1 MPSLLSRFGFG
12 KRSTAKE
19 KPEISASYHT
29 TPEER
34 KAAFRHIAAYAKP
47 HKWTFLLVI
56 GCSLLA
62 ILADLLQPYLVKIA
76 IDDHLMAD
84 SRNIA
89 TLCLIGATYAS
100 LALLGFFFTYWQNNL
115 LQRIGQSIV
124 AKLRKDLFRHIQHLS
139 MSFFDRFPIGSLV
152 THESSDTESISQFF
166 TQVLLSLIRD
176 GMTLVFIL
184 VFMFRLDV
192 KLALLSM
199 ILLPVIAF
207 IAVVFRSWLRQTYQ
221 AARTQLSRL
230 IAFLAE
236 NLAGMSLIQAFN
248 QEEVQFKQFEER
260 NQRYWKANMKEIR
273 ANVLF
278 NRSFDIL
285 GNVSVA
291 LVTWVGGM
299 AVFHR
304 ELEFGVLYAFIS
316 YIRQFFQ
323 PINAITQQWN
333 TLQSTTVSMDRLWRI
348 FATKPEVLDPEPE
361 LAVDPKLEDVRG
373 AIAYRN
379 VEFGYVEG
387 TRVINRLNLS
397 IRPGEMIGIVGVTG
411 AGKSSLMS
419 LLCRFYDVTS
429 GSIEI
434 DGIDV
439 RRIPQAKL
447 HRIIGLVQ
455 QEPYL
460 YSGSIIDNVRMFD
473 ERYTREQVIE
483 ACRFVGADPLIRR
496 LQNGYDTL
504 LSERGSGLSAG
515 ERQLLSFARIVLF
528 EPRILILDEATANLD
543 SFTEQLV
550 QHALQVVSAG
560 RTTLVIAHRLSTVMH
575 ADRIIV
581 MKHGDIVEQGTHQ
594 SLIEQGG
601 YYKELY
607 EHARG
612 GHGLEELQTG

>member
-1 MPSLLSRFGFG
+1 MPNLLSRLFS
-12 KRSTAKE
+12 RRQKE
-19 KPEISASYHT
+19 KFEVSASYNT

-34 KAAFRHIAAYAKP
+34 RAAFRAIFAYAKP
-47 HKWTFLLVI
+47 HRFKFVLVF

-62 ILADLLQPYLVKIA
+62 ILADLMQPYLVKIA
-76 IDDHLMAD
+76 IDDHLMAAGLA
-84 SRNIA
+84 SMKP
-89 TLCLIGATYAS
+89 LLLIGGTYAA
-100 LALLGFFFTYWQNNL
+100 LALIGLLFTYLQNNM
-115 LQRIGQSIV
+115 LQYIGQNIV
-124 AKLRKDLFRHIQHLS
+124 AKLRKDLFAHIQKLS

-166 TQVLLSLIRD
+166 TQVMLSLIRD

-184 VFMFRLDV
+184 IFMFRLDV
-192 KLALLSM
+192 KLALYSSL
-199 ILLPVIAF
+199 LLPVIAL
-207 IAVVFRSWLRQTYQ
+207 IAVVFRTWLRKAYQ
-221 AARTQLSRL
+221 ASRTQLSRL
-230 IAFLAE
+230 IAFIAE

-248 QEEVQFKQFEER
+248 QEEEQFKQFEAR
-260 NQRYWKANMKEIR
+260 NRVYWR
-273 ANVLF
+273 ANVREIRTNVMF

-291 LVTWVGGM
+291 LLTWIGGK
-299 AVFHR
+299 AVFHH

-333 TLQSTTVSMDRLWRI
+333 TLQSTTVSMERLYRV
-348 FATKPEVLDPEPE
+348 FSTQPDVRDPEPE
-361 LAVDPKLEDVRG
+361 RAVDPQLADIRG
-373 AIAYRN
+373 EIAYKG
-379 VEFGYVEG
+379 VEFGYVAG
-387 TRVINRLNLS
+387 TRVINRLDLS
-397 IRPGEMIGIVGVTG
+397 IRPGEMIGVVGVTG

-419 LLCRFYDVTS
+419 LLCRFYDVTE
-429 GSIEI
+429 GAIEI
-434 DGIDV
+434 DGVDV
-439 RRIPQAKL
+439 RRFPQAKL

-460 YSGSIIDNVRMFD
+460 YSGSIVDNVRMFD
-473 ERYTREQVIE
+473 ESFSREQVME

-496 LQNGYDTL
+496 LQDGYDTL
-504 LSERGSGLSAG
+504 LSERGSGMSAG

-528 EPRILILDEATANLD
+528 QPRILILDEATANLD

-560 RTTLVIAHRLSTVMH
+560 RTTIVIAHRLSTIMH

-581 MKHGDIVEQGTHQ
+581 MKNGDIVEQGPHAE
-594 SLIEQGG
+594 LITQGG

-607 EHARG
+607 EHAKG
-612 GHGLEELQTG
+612 GTGLEELQTG